1 MTTRN
6 NTPACIGGE
15 DQSLDTI
22 PVEKTIPFSWFLN
35 WSQQRSSEIN
45 VLRQQLLSTNA
56 QLVKALVNQDTYN
69 PEWEEEHKHLTLRF
83 KELERD
89 NAKLKEEIE
98 SVLEANR
105 RLLGNAGSGNQLVDE
120 LDKENITLRAH
131 IQELETQQHHQHE
144 ELQCLVSELRDVE
157 GEKTA
162 LGGEY
167 KNLCDAFQE
176 LQKEKLSLL
185 EEIHGLKVAIERL
198 QNDNEGLKKSKLY
211 EEEQKK
217 QLLEVKVAWE
227 HEKVKLGRDMKR
239 LFEDN
244 QQLEKEKNG
253 LQEEKHLWE
262 KLGLEAEVNHLRSE
276 NNELKQIKELQDE
289 KEAKLQ
295 QRGSGIEKEVLC
307 EKARLGDEK
316 KHLEEMK
323 RNLDDGR
330 QNLEVKMNELLDE
343 QSRLMKWEKELDEER
358 LQVWKREAALERE
371 RACLQED
378 REGYKCWA
386 EGSSEPGNKIPSKSQ
401 ENVIEKPSVP
411 QHLAQAAAQN
421 TDAQNTAASNTAAP
435 NTAVP
440 NTAVPNTAA
449 PNNTSPLEQLN
460 TNGITKPTS
469 SPGSTTVRIP
479 PHIRAASKSP
489 PLQENTSVSQKKPAN
504 NAAPKPA
511 NIAASK
517 SAIITTSKP
526 APKLPKIA
534 MFHGAPHERDPKF
547 IASWIL
553 SIEEHAGVNATD
565 NHQIQLARIHLDSLR
580 AYPWFAGYCMKTHGI
595 RDMRKTDIYPFSW
608 KKFVKDFKEKW
619 ELVEEN

>member
-6 NTPACIGGE
+6 STPACIGGE
-15 DQSLDTI
+15 DPSLDTI
-22 PVEKTIPFSWFLN
+22 PVEKTIPLSWFLN
-35 WSQQRSSEIN
+35 WSQQKSSEIN

-69 PEWEEEHKHLTLRF
+69 PEWEEEQKLLTLRI
-83 KELERD
+83 KGLERD

-98 SVLEANR
+98 NVLEANR

-167 KNLCDAFQE
+167 KNLCDAYQE
-176 LQKEKLSLL
+176 LQKEKPSLL
-185 EEIHGLKVAIERL
+185 EKIHSLKATIEHL
-198 QNDNEGLKKSKLY
+198 QNDNEGLKQGKLH

-227 HEKVKLGRDMKR
+227 HDKVKLGRDMKR
-239 LFEDN
+239 LLEDN

-262 KLGLEAEVNHLRSE
+262 KLGLEAEINHLGSE
-276 NNELKQIKELQDE
+276 NNELKKQIKELQDE

-295 QRGSGIEKEVLC
+295 QWKSEIEKEALC

-378 REGYKCWA
+378 REGHKCWG
-386 EGSSEPGNKIPSKSQ
+386 EDGSEPENNIPSKSQ

-421 TDAQNTAASNTAAP
+421 TAAP

-440 NTAVPNTAA
+440 NTAT
-449 PNNTSPLEQLN
+449 PNNTSPLDQLN
-460 TNGITKPTS
+460 TNDITKPTS
-469 SPGSTTVRIP
+469 SPGSTTARIP

-489 PLQENTSVSQKKPAN
+489 PLPENTSVSQKKPTN
-504 NAAPKPA
+504 NTAPKSA

-517 SAIITTSKP
+517 SGITTTSKSV
-526 APKLPKIA
+526 PKLPNIA

-547 IASWIL
+547 IVSWIL

-565 NHQIQLARIHLDSLR
+565 NHRIQLARIHLDSLR

-595 RDMRKTDIYPFSW
+595 RDMRKADIYPFSW